1 MMVRMVAKP
10 TRIRDYKEVD
20 APAIARLLYETV
32 RSVNRADYSEEQV
45 RAWAQTILDPREW
58 HDRMTG
64 CKTLV
69 AEEGGEVVGF
79 CELEEDG
86 HLDMFYLR
94 KDVVGRGIGRLLYEA
109 TEQAARGWDL
119 GRVFTEASVTA
130 RPFFERQGFRVLGE
144 RRVLRLGVELTNFAM
159 EKILRPTNGEG
170 EQGMR

>member
-1 MMVRMVAKP
+1 
-10 TRIRDYKEVD
+10 
-20 APAIARLLYETV
+20 
-32 RSVNRADYSEEQV
+32 
-45 RAWAQTILDPREW
+45 
-58 HDRMTG
+58 
-64 CKTLV
+64 
-69 AEEGGEVVGF
+69 
-79 CELEEDG
+79 
-86 HLDMFYLR
+86 MFYLR

>member
-1 MMVRMVAKP
+1 MAGMAAET
-10 TRIRDYKEVD
+10 TRIRYYEAGD
-20 APAIARLLYETV
+20 ALQIARLFYETV
-32 RSVNRADYSEEQV
+32 RSMNRADYSEEQV
-45 RAWAQTILDPREW
+45 RAWAPAIPDPREW
-58 HDRMTG
+58 HHRMTG

-94 KDVVGRGIGRLLYEA
+94 KDVAGRGIGRLLYEA

-159 EKILRPTNGEG
+159 EKPLGPPSSTAR
-170 EQGMR
+170 